1 MANQSNP
8 PEQFKTNQ
16 GPNSTSDLKVI
27 NSRLILMAAAGIG
40 LLIIVIAVVYTVLVS
55 QPLVSPTKAKEAN
68 FSIYSPKNT
77 PNGYKF
83 LDERVNYSN
92 STFSYIFAEE
102 DGGSELTVTIQ
113 PKPKS
118 FDMSAMSEGGSINS
132 TSTKNGALY
141 NLSASG
147 ASQYLLDT
155 GESLVFF
162 RSAKAI
168 DNATMS
174 SLADDLV
181 KIN

>member
-1 MANQSNP
+1 MASQSNP
-8 PEQFKTNQ
+8 PEQLGEKQ
-16 GPNSTSDLKVI
+16 KLVRSPDLKMI
-27 NSRLILMAAAGIG
+27 NGRVALMVAAGVG
-40 LLIIVIAVVYTVLVS
+40 LLIIVVVIVYMVLVS
-55 QPLVSPTKAKEAN
+55 QPLVSPSKAKQAD
-68 FSIYSPKNT
+68 FSIYSPKSS
-77 PNGYKF
+77 PSGYRF
-83 LDERVNYSN
+83 IEERVSYSN
-92 STFSYIFAEE
+92 STFSYIFEEE

-118 FDMSAMSEGGSINS
+118 FNMAAMSEGGSINS

-162 RSAKAI
+162 RSSKAI